1 MAIATKQEKKSK
13 LESFAE
19 LSITK
24 KINEYL
30 VSVQNVSIKDKL
42 IFFRLLATVIN
53 AWVSVLKAFSILK
66 KQEKNPV
73 MIHVLSKMEDMLREW
88 HPLSYCLEAFPWS
101 FSQTDIGMIKAWEKT
116 GKLNETLLDIAK
128 QTEKLH
134 SISSKIK
141 SAMIYPAMIM
151 IVVLWVIM
159 VMMTMVV
166 PKLVEIFE
174 WKESLPAST
183 RWLMALSDFFTHYWL
198 LVILWIIWIVIG
210 FIIWKKI
217 PAWRYTYD
225 NFIFKIPIFGD
236 INRKLILS
244 KFSRLFWG
252 LLFAWVSI
260 IEALKI
266 VSEAVWNEVYRQR
279 ILLLVEDVKQWI
291 KIGEALEGD
300 KLFPDMMV
308 QMIQVW
314 EKTAKIDET
323 IEKVADFYDEQVDN
337 KVTVLNK
344 LLEPFI
350 IIFLA
355 VVVWTIAVAIMEP
368 IMQMADTISWG

>member
-1 MAIATKQEKKSK
+1 MEQNIKQEKKSR
-13 LESFAE
+13 LEAFSEF
-19 LSITK
+19 SIIQQ
-24 KINEYL
+24 INNYL
-30 VSVQNVSIKDKL
+30 VSIQNLKIKDKL
-42 IFFRLLATVIN
+42 IFFRLLATMIN
-53 AWVSVLKAFSILK
+53 AWVSVLKAFSILR

-73 MIHVLSKMEDMLREW
+73 MIHVLSKMEGMLREW
-88 HPLSYCLEAFPWS
+88 QTLSDCFEAFPWS
-101 FSQTDIGMIKAWEKT
+101 FSQTDIGMVRAWEKT
-116 GKLNETLLDIAK
+116 GKLNDTLLDIAK

-151 IVVLWVIM
+151 FVVVWVIM

-174 WKESLPAST
+174 GKDSLPRST
-183 RWLMALSDFFTHYWL
+183 QILMGVSNFFVHYWI
-198 LVILWIIWIVIG
+198 LVIFGIIVSVIG
-210 FIIWKKI
+210 FIFWKKL
-217 PAWRYTYD
+217 PSGKYSYD
-225 NFIFKIPIFGD
+225 NFLFMIPVFGD
-236 INRKLILS
+236 INRKLVLS
-244 KFSRLFWG
+244 KFSRIFWW

-266 VSEAVWNEVYRQR
+266 VSDAVWNEVYRQR

-291 KIGEALEGD
+291 RIGEALEGD

-337 KVTVLNK
+337 KVAVINK

-355 VVVWTIAVAIMEP
+355 VAVGTIAIAIMQP
-368 IMQMADTISWG
+368 IMQMADTISEG